1 MKMSKDFKRAVA
13 RALKPKRGASFEERR
28 EQVSLEKKIESGTD
42 RIDETLIRALTKP
55 PKRKAARPAAPKF
68 TPEMVRRFNALT
80 GPQALALA
88 HAKPREAPAAPT
100 RLTEEARRREHFNDI
115 ANGRECERCHANPCR
130 MDCTAK
136 APEGSFEPPT
146 MNHTALG
153 FEAGYDAGRAPLLAM
168 LREAVECIHGLRKI
182 APLSG
187 RTRARITALIA
198 RIREALK

>member
-55 PKRKAARPAAPKF
+55 PKRKAARPAPAATTCERDAVEKY
-68 TPEMVRRFNALT
+68 T
-80 GPQALALA
+80 GLVIACGRVYPCPV
-88 HAKPREAPAAPT
+88 HGKPREAPAAPT
-100 RLTEEARRREHFNDI
+100 D
-115 ANGRECERCHANPCR
+115 NGRTHYYGDACQPPHSP
-130 MDCTAK
+130 TK